1 METKRDLIL
10 LVVKPFIIT
19 TFKLTCVRSF
29 VRLEVRTLG
38 VDLVASFGVALV
50 YLAVLVLHAAPRRSC
65 GRTTTASV
73 VVAAAVVVVL
83 LLATTSASADPS
95 IGEKEWRGREE
106 RREWQLGHT
115 GGIELLLLL
124 LQLLL
129 LLMLL
134 LLLAGKGP
142 QR

>member
-50 YLAVLVLHAAPRRSC
+50 YLAVLGEIIVAAVGRRIGGGGASK
-65 GRTTTASV
+65 GGGATAPAPEINPAE
-73 VVAAAVVVVL
+73 AAAV
-83 LLATTSASADPS
+83 LARCPESHAP
-95 IGEKEWRGREE
+95 E
-106 RREWQLGHT
+106 
-115 GGIELLLLL
+115 GGI
-124 LQLLL
+124 
-129 LLMLL
+129 
-134 LLLAGKGP
+134 
-142 QR
+142 